1 MKRTF
6 ISVLTAM
13 FLSMGI
19 LKTAHAGS
27 KVVNLQVDGMTTP
40 TCPTLLKAAVSR
52 IKGVKHVQASLEN
65 RSATIEYDENITNL
79 EKIQDTIESHVG
91 FATNVK

>member
-13 FLSMGI
+13 FLLTG
-19 LKTAHAGS
+19 LLTTAHAGS

-40 TCPTLLKAAVSR
+40 TCPALLKSAVSK
-52 IKGVKHVQASLEN
+52 IKGVKQVQASLEN
-65 RSATIEYDENITNL
+65 NSATIEYDENITNL

-91 FATNVK
+91 FTTNVR